1 MIFSLFTNVN
11 EYAILIIEGGKMIIG
26 MSFIASA
33 FIFASMIAIIY
44 FAKKHV
50 DTIETKLYNYIL
62 IISIINM
69 IIEFTLCTN
78 ILLDVPLFSFYNLLI
93 NKLFLVTLF
102 TWFSLFTL
110 YIISVAGVIKI
121 HKKVPWK
128 IIIYYLIIVTL
139 LVFLPI
145 ELVDENGVAYSTG
158 IATYLLYGI
167 CVFYVLIWLI
177 IIFKNKKKLRKKA
190 LPFIA
195 FIICLIIMLVARAL
209 IPGLLLNSF
218 SSAFATV
225 LMYFTI
231 ENPDIKMIE
240 QLNIAKETA
249 EKANAAKTDFL
260 SNMSHEIRTPLNAI
274 VGFSNILLD
283 DESIPEKAKDEV
295 RDIVMASDNL
305 LEIVNGIL
313 DISKIEANKLEIVN
327 NEYSP
332 EKVIDELVALSK
344 GRLGDKPIEFKTNFD
359 PSIPPVLYGDAGRIK
374 QICVNIL
381 TNAIK
386 YTKEGWIEFKVSSI
400 VKDNICRLII
410 SVEDTGIGIKEKNI
424 DKLFNKFERLD
435 LEDNVTIEGTGLGL
449 AITKK
454 LVDLMHGKIVVQ
466 SVFGKGSKFTVCLDQ
481 RIVENPTIKVD
492 TEKIINEEIIVNN
505 KKVLLVDDNK
515 INLKVAERL
524 LESYGIK
531 TESVES
537 GYDCIEKIKNGNKYN
552 LIMLDDMMPRMSG
565 VETLKKLKEIKGF
578 DTKVIALTANALTGM
593 REKYLSDG
601 FNDYL
606 AKPINKE
613 ELNKIINKYLNND

>member
-69 IIEFTLCTN
+69 IMEFTLCTN

-128 IIIYYLIIVTL
+128 IIIYYLIMVTL

-565 VETLKKLKEIKGF
+565 VETLKKLKKIKGF

>member
-1 MIFSLFTNVN
+1 MNSGFIVLNTFSLII
-11 EYAILIIEGGKMIIG
+11 ALILIIVFFSKERVHHTEDNIYGNLLVLIFITNLIGLVLGLSLDIHYIYKDFIIICLNKVYLILLIV
-26 MSFIASA
+26 SLTL
-33 FIFASMIAIIY
+33 FAYYTYCISRYYKNNSNKVNGLFVFFGVLNSLMIAFLPLKVEVINNSSMTSGM
-44 FAKKHV
+44 AM
-50 DTIETKLYNYIL
+50 NY
-62 IISIINM
+62 
-69 IIEFTLCTN
+69 TLFVFG
-78 ILLDVPLFSFYNLLI
+78 IVYIFLM
-93 NKLFLVTLF
+93 FLVL
-102 TWFSLFTL
+102 SDLKNL
-110 YIISVAGVIKI
+110 
-121 HKKVPWK
+121 
-128 IIIYYLIIVTL
+128 
-139 LVFLPI
+139 
-145 ELVDENGVAYSTG
+145 
-158 IATYLLYGI
+158 
-167 CVFYVLIWLI
+167 
-177 IIFKNKKKLRKKA
+177 KNKK
-190 LPFIA
+190 FIPVILLIVEA
-195 FIICLIIMLVARAL
+195 IIMITIQALCPELNYLVNPSWVITL
-209 IPGLLLNSF
+209 M
-218 SSAFATV
+218 V
-225 LMYFTI
+225 MYFTI

-240 QLNIAKETA
+240 QLNIARDTA

-274 VGFSNILLD
+274 VGFSNLLLD
-283 DESIPEKAKDEV
+283 DESVPEKAKDEV

-313 DISKIEANKLEIVN
+313 DISKIEAGKLEIVDT
-327 NEYSP
+327 EYSVK
-332 EKVIDELVALSK
+332 KVIDELVALSK
-344 GRLGDKPIEFKTNFD
+344 GRLGDKPIEFKTNID
-359 PSIPPVLYGDAGRIK
+359 QSIPPVLYGDAGRIK

-386 YTKEGWIEFKVSSI
+386 YTKEGWIEFKVSSV

-466 SVFGKGSKFTVCLDQ
+466 SVFGKGSKFTVSIDQ

-492 TEKIINEEIIVNN
+492 AEKITNKEIIVNN

-531 TESVES
+531 TESAES
-537 GYDCIEKIKNGNKYN
+537 GFACLDKIKAGEKYD
-552 LIMLDDMMPRMSG
+552 LIMLDDMMPKMSG

-578 DTKVIALTANALTGM
+578 KTKVIALTANALTGM
-593 REKYLSDG
+593 REKYLNDG

>member
-69 IIEFTLCTN
+69 IMEFTLCTN

-121 HKKVPWK
+121 HKKVTWK
-128 IIIYYLIIVTL
+128 IIIYYLIMVML

-195 FIICLIIMLVARAL
+195 FIICLIIMLVARVL

-537 GYDCIEKIKNGNKYN
+537 GYDCIEKIKNGNKYD

-593 REKYLSDG
+593 REKYLSEG